1 MYNNKKILAVIPA
14 RSGSKAIKNKN
25 IKKLNGKPLISY
37 SIKYA
42 LDCKYIDEIIVSTD
56 SKKYANIAKKYRVKV
71 PFLRSKKLSDDY
83 VQDYP
88 VILDALK
95 KSEKIFKI
103 FFDYIVLLRPTS
115 PYREFNLI
123 GKAIKKIHN
132 NKSCSSIRSVYLSN
146 AHPYRHWKL
155 KKNGKFIEGFVK
167 KVKEPFSIPRQ
178 KLPKLYFQSGD
189 LEIIK
194 RKTLLDGSICGKKVM
209 PLILKRKSID
219 IDRIED
225 FKFINKYY
233 GS

>member
-14 RSGSKAIKNKN
+14 RSGSKGIKNKN

-42 LDCKYIDEIIVSTD
+42 RNCKYIDEIIVSTD
-56 SKKYANIAKKYRVKV
+56 SKKYANIAKKYHAKV
-71 PFLRSKKLSDDY
+71 PFLRSKKLSVDN

-103 FFDYIVLLRPTS
+103 FFDYVVLLRPTS
-115 PYREFNLI
+115 PYREVNLI

-132 NKSCSSIRSVYLSN
+132 NKACSSIRSVVLSN
-146 AHPYRHWKL
+146 SHPYRHWKL

-167 KVKEPFSIPRQ
+167 QIKESFNIPRQ

-194 RKTLLDGSICGKKVM
+194 RKTLLDGSISGKKVM
-209 PLILKRKSID
+209 PLILKKKSMD

-225 FKFINKYY
+225 FKILNKYY
-233 GS
+233 GR